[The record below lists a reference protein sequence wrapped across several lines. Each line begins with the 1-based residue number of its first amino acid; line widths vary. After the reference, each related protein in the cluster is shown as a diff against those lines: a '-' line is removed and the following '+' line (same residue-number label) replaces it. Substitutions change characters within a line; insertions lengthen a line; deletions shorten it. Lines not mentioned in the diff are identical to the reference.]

1 MIQNRKII
9 VVIPSGRKAN
19 MEILLA
25 YLFRDKGLIDEIH
38 LWVNTAISSDLD
50 YIFDISE
57 KNSDFIKI
65 VPPPMKQQLR
75 GDSPYVVGCFYK
87 FCNDPDAIYIK
98 CDDDICFIENGTIE
112 ELVLF
117 RIQNPKPFL
126 VYPNIINNVIMSHL
140 HQRLG
145 CLPIEDGIFTYQDHC
160 PNGLKSGELATKIHQ
175 NFIYHYTENN
185 LNCYKFTQWTFWEF
199 MRVSINFIVFFG
211 EDIKNYSREDEDEAI
226 LSTMIPYTLNRP
238 CVIYGNKIVSH
249 FSYMPQRPMPN
260 EDLLLESYKKIML
273 KETGGL
279 I

>member
-1 MIQNRKII
+1 
-9 VVIPSGRKAN
+9 
-19 MEILLA
+19 MEILLP

-65 VPPPMKQQLR
+65 VPPPMKQQLS

-126 VYPNIINNVIMSHL
+126 VYPNIINNVIMTHI

-145 CLPIEDGIFTYQDHC
+145 CLPIEDGICTYQDHC

-175 NFIYHYTENN
+175 NFLYQYTEN
-185 LNCYKFTQWTFWEF
+185 FDEF
-199 MRVSINFIVFFG
+199 
-211 EDIKNYSREDEDEAI
+211 
-226 LSTMIPYTLNRP
+226 
-238 CVIYGNKIVSH
+238 
-249 FSYMPQRPMPN
+249 
-260 EDLLLESYKKIML
+260 
-273 KETGGL
+273 
-279 I
+279 